1 MRRLLVAY
9 DGSDNAKRALQYV
22 VDLARDTGIALQV
35 HVVNVQHEPIIY
47 GEYVTSAMIDELN
60 NGLMAKARSVLD
72 EAQERTRDNTRITL
86 VVAFNYGARNEM
98 VRAMRGLA
106 EVLGHLAAGRRNAEI
121 AAALGVSP
129 RTVGHQVSAVL
140 AKLGARSRTE
150 AAALAHRSGL
160 LAAEPE
166 GPQPP
171 D

>member
-72 EAQERTRDNTRITL
+72 EAAAVLQAGGLSCETHALLGNIAVKRLGCDT
-86 VVAFNYGARNEM
+86 VVMGT
-98 VRAMRGLA
+98 RGLGSFTGMLMGSVA
-106 EVLGHLAAGRRNAEI
+106 NRVIHEVS
-121 AAALGVSP
+121 VP
-129 RTVGHQVSAVL
+129 VL
-140 AKLGARSRTE
+140 LVK
-150 AAALAHRSGL
+150 
-160 LAAEPE
+160 
-166 GPQPP
+166 
-171 D
+171 